1 MAAYIPTLHSKIRYY
16 ERVEESYSNRD
27 ETIRLAKKYGLKLK
41 DIPKQ
46 YHRERKFMGN
56 NKIYYNDKIYIFT
69 DCRCYILKTIY
80 NNTSDVLRELFNKKE
95 LNRKKSKNLKHKS
108 NVVRKY
114 IKVENNMYKIT
125 YSNSKITNIKL
136 VNYYKRNF
144 KIDSTNIDN
153 KISNILNGNYI
164 NCEDYIDMKDCSM
177 MDRAIYYEVLRIP
190 TGKTITYKML
200 ASRLNNKYSVQA
212 IAGSL
217 KRCPFSLLIP
227 SHRVIRSDGKLGS
240 YCLDTDIKKRLLEQE
255 IISHK

>member
-16 ERVEESYSNRD
+16 ERVEEDYSRRD
-27 ETIRLAKKYGLKLK
+27 ETIRLVKKYGLRKC

-95 LNRKKSKNLKHKS
+95 LNRKKSKDLKYKTKL
-108 NVVRKY
+108 VKKY
-114 IKVENNMYKIT
+114 IKVEDNMYKIT

-144 KIDSTNIDN
+144 KIDSTNIDS

-164 NCEDYIDMKDCSM
+164 NCEDYIDMKGCSM
-177 MDRAIYYEVLRIP
+177 MDRTIYYEVLRIP

-200 ASRLNNKYSVQA
+200 ASRLNN
-212 IAGSL
+212 
-217 KRCPFSLLIP
+217 
-227 SHRVIRSDGKLGS
+227 
-240 YCLDTDIKKRLLEQE
+240 
-255 IISHK
+255 

>member
-27 ETIRLAKKYGLKLK
+27 ETIRLAKKYGLRFK

-114 IKVENNMYKIT
+114 IKVEDNMYKIT
-125 YSNSKITNIKL
+125 YSNSKIIIIKL

-153 KISNILNGNYI
+153 KISNILNGKYI
-164 NCEDYIDMKDCSM
+164 NCEDYIDMKDCSQ

-200 ASRLNNKYSVQA
+200 ASRLNNK
-212 IAGSL
+212 
-217 KRCPFSLLIP
+217 
-227 SHRVIRSDGKLGS
+227 
-240 YCLDTDIKKRLLEQE
+240 
-255 IISHK
+255 